1 MKASF
6 ELSIEIPDDQ
16 IALCNTPEKETTAS
30 SRPAG
35 SKDYKWKVIKFEKS
49 PVMSTYLYTWAF
61 GDFGYVE
68 AETERRYNGKR
79 LPVRVYTTKGLEE
92 QGRYALEHAWKI
104 IDLLSEVSTSGQVLQ
119 DHDANH
125 LCRYSKSCFLLLL
138 VHMKHV

>member
-6 ELSIEIPDDQ
+6 EFSIEIPDDQ

-30 SRPAG
+30 SRPGG

-68 AETERRYNGKR
+68 AETEREYNGKR
-79 LPVRVYTTKGLEE
+79 LPVRVYATKGLEE
-92 QGRYALEHAWKI
+92 QGRYALEHARKF

-119 DHDANH
+119 EHNANH
-125 LCRYSKSCFLLLL
+125 LSRYSKSYLILLL
-138 VHMKHV
+138 VHMKYV